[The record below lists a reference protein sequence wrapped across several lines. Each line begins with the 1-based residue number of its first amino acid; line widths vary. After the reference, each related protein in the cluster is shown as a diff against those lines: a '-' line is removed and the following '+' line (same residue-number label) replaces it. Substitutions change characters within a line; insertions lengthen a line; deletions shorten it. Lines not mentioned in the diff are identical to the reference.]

1 LTSAVFRRYNF
12 EYTDNCVF
20 HGGIAMGYI
29 IENITVVTCDDDGI
43 KILKNAVVETED
55 NIITYVGPKK
65 EFPDINRKVRI
76 DGTGKALIPGLVN
89 AHTHIPMTLLRSYA
103 DDMDLHTWLFDH
115 IFKIEDK
122 LTDEDV
128 YWGTQLG
135 LMEMLSGGT
144 TCFSDMYYYVDRI
157 AEATAE
163 SGMRALLSRGLTNN
177 EDKEDYGDDFRIN
190 EAVET
195 FRKWNGEVNGRIR
208 IAFAPHA
215 IYTCAPKYIR
225 AIRDTAEKFNAYI
238 HVHLDETIKEH
249 NDSLHQFGK
258 TPARHLYD
266 IGLFDLPTIA
276 AHCVFVT
283 EEDLDLMKEKNV
295 SFVHNPGSNLKLGSG
310 IAPVPEALKKGIN
323 VALGT
328 DGASSNNNLNMWEEM
343 NLAALIHKGARRDP
357 LAVKAEEAFKMAT
370 VNGARALGF
379 NNTGK
384 IKEGFAADMVI
395 INLSK
400 PHYLP
405 EHNLLSNLAYSAQA
419 SDVETVFVDG
429 KILYDKGE
437 YRTLDREKILYN
449 VNKVCRRLFG

>member
-1 LTSAVFRRYNF
+1 
-12 EYTDNCVF
+12 
-20 HGGIAMGYI
+20 MGFV
-29 IENITVVTCDDDGI
+29 IENITVITWDDDE
-43 KILKNAVVETED
+43 LKVMKDAVVETEE
-55 NIITYVGPKK
+55 NEITYVGHKK
-65 EFPDINRKVRI
+65 DYDSNNFDKVKI

-103 DDMDLHTWLFDH
+103 DDLDLHTWLFDH

-128 YWGTQLG
+128 YWGSMLG
-135 LMEMLSGGT
+135 LMEMIAGGT
-144 TCFSDMYYYVDRI
+144 TCFSDMYYFVDRI

-163 SGMRALLSRGLTNN
+163 SGMRALLSRGLTNG
-177 EDKEDYGDDFRIN
+177 EDKDDYRDDYRIK

-195 FRKWNGEVNGRIR
+195 FKKWHGAMNDRIR
-208 IAFAPHA
+208 IAIAPHA

-225 AIRDTAEKFNAYI
+225 AIRDIAEKLDTCI
-238 HVHLDETIKEH
+238 HVHVDETLKEH
-249 NDSLHQFGK
+249 NDSLKQYGK

-266 IGLFDLPTIA
+266 IGLFDLPVIA
-276 AHCVFVT
+276 AHCVHVT
-283 EEDLDLMKEKNV
+283 EQDLELMKEKNV

-310 IAPVPEALKKGIN
+310 IAPVPEALRKGIN

-343 NLAALIHKGARRDP
+343 NLAALIHKGSRMDP
-357 LAVKAEEAFKMAT
+357 LAVRAEEAFKMAT
-370 VNGARALGF
+370 VNGAKALGF
-379 NNTGK
+379 EKTGQ

-395 INLSK
+395 LDLSK

-405 EHNLLSNLAYSAQA
+405 EHKLVSNLAYAAQA

-429 KILYDKGE
+429 KIVYDKGE
-437 YRTLDREKILYN
+437 YKTLDREKILYN
-449 VNKVCRRLFG
+449 INKVCKRLFG